1 MLKRW
6 LRTRSGC
13 MGKSVLDFHAA
24 EQGNAPKD
32 QGFAR
37 VSGDCSGQS
46 LGLKVARL
54 GAVDIA
60 AENSLAI
67 ADDLPR
73 FGNADFTPAKN
84 SVNGEFDGVFDH
96 AGLAKINFDA
106 AEDRGD
112 RAALEVQ
119 CGDAAFDAAEE
130 REFVEGGAS
139 IGVWRNPAG
148 FQGGP
153 HNRESGA
160 DQGQGPE

>member
-6 LRTRSGC
+6 LRTRGGC

-24 EQGNAPKD
+24 EKGNATKD
-32 QGFAR
+32 QGLAR
-37 VSGDCSGQS
+37 VSGDCSGKR

-54 GAVDIA
+54 GAVHVA
-60 AENSLAI
+60 AENSLAV

-84 SVNGEFDGVFDH
+84 GVNGEFDGVFDH

-112 RAALEVQ
+112 RTTLEIQ
-119 CGDAAFDAAEE
+119 RSDAAFDAAEE
-130 REFVEGGAS
+130 REFVEGVAS
-139 IGVWRNPAG
+139 IGVRRNPAG
-148 FQGGP
+148 FQRGP
-153 HNRESGA
+153 H
-160 DQGQGPE
+160 DC